1 MSAHFPLPPGR
12 DRRPAR
18 GWSARSR
25 AAAGCLV
32 LTIVGAPACGTD
44 DAPHEKVG
52 PAPRAI
58 ELTSGVVAR
67 VGTDEIAG
75 ASVARIAAAQKID
88 VASARDLAIRDA
100 LLAGEAR
107 AQALDVSPDTAFAM
121 RTVLA
126 RRLLRTLIDDAH
138 RAGPVTD
145 DELREATERHW
156 LNLDRPDGFRTIH
169 AVVRV
174 DLAAD
179 ATKKERADALA
190 GALVQAVQPAVE
202 AARGAP
208 APAAVPGAAPPPD
221 PAVEAFTRAAGAVP
235 RDGLEVTIEPLPPVV
250 ADGRVLASGSA
261 PLDPTFARAAA
272 SLARRGD
279 LSPPV
284 HTQFG
289 VHVILLLERI
299 PGVTLP
305 IEERRRAVTEDVI
318 TLRAHG
324 AQTKLLE
331 DLRRGVSVDR
341 SADAQLA
348 LVAIEP

>member
-1 MSAHFPLPPGR
+1 MSPHFPLPPGP

-25 AAAGCLV
+25 AAAGCLA
-32 LTIVGAPACGTD
+32 LTIVGAPACGTEGSPD
-44 DAPHEKVG
+44 EKVA
-52 PAPRAI
+52 PSPRAS

-67 VGTDEIAG
+67 VGADDIAG
-75 ASVARIAAAQKID
+75 SSVARIAAAQRID

-107 AQALDVSPDTAFAM
+107 AQALDASPDIAFAM
-121 RTVLA
+121 RAVLA
-126 RRLLRTLIDDAH
+126 RRLLRTYMDDAH

-145 DELREATERHW
+145 DELRQATEYRW
-156 LNLDRPDGFRTIH
+156 LDLDRPDGFRTIH
-169 AVVRV
+169 VVVRV
-174 DLAAD
+174 DPAADD
-179 ATKKERADALA
+179 ATKKRADALA
-190 GALVQAVQPAVE
+190 GVILQAVQPAAE

-208 APAAVPGAAPPPD
+208 APVAAPGAAPPPD
-221 PAVEAFTRAAGAVP
+221 PAVEAFTKAAGAVP
-235 RDGLEVTIEPLPPVV
+235 RDGLEVTIEPLPPLA
-250 ADGRVLASGSA
+250 ADGRVLEPGSGA
-261 PLDPTFARAAA
+261 FDPTFALAAG

-284 HTQFG
+284 RTPFG

-305 IEERRRAVTEDVI
+305 IEERRRAVTADVI
-318 TLRAHG
+318 SARARG

-331 DLRRGVSVDR
+331 ELRRGVAVDR
-341 SADAQLA
+341 SADALLA